1 MKVLHIEAGR
11 HLYGGAQQ
19 VVYLTQALQQKGIE
33 NVLVCPPNSEMIAA
47 VDKQVVV
54 EPVKMAGDLDV
65 MQWLRLRRAIAHHR
79 PDCVHIHSRRGVDTW
94 GLLAAKSLN
103 VPVILS
109 RRVDNTEPRWWSKL
123 KYPAYDKVIAIS
135 EGIRQ
140 VLLSQGIAPEQV
152 KLVHSAVDTQ
162 RFTPSSAERQWLLD
176 EFELPQNALV
186 VANFAQLIERKGQDV
201 IMRAAKQLIAEHP
214 NLRVLL
220 FGRGPKLQQYQ
231 ARIDEL
237 GLQKIVQ
244 LVGFR
249 QDVARNLPA
258 VDIVAHPAS
267 MEGLGVA
274 LLQSSAS
281 GVPVVGFAA
290 GGIPEAVAHNE
301 TGLLA
306 PVGNQ
311 VQFTQDL
318 NRLLQDPILR
328 EQMGRKGRAKMCSEF
343 AIEVMAEGNLSVY
356 LSVLTELGRDPL
368 TSQSQK
374 V

>member
-1 MKVLHIEAGR
+1 
-11 HLYGGAQQ
+11 
-19 VVYLTQALQQKGIE
+19 
-33 NVLVCPPNSEMIAA
+33 MIAA

-65 MQWLRLRRAIAHHR
+65 MQCLRLRKTIAHHR

-94 GLLAAKSLN
+94 GLLAAKLLN

-140 VLLSQGIAPEQV
+140 VLLSQGVASEQV
-152 KLVHSAVDTQ
+152 KLVHSAVDTE
-162 RFTPSSAERQWLLD
+162 RFAPNSAERQWLLD

-249 QDVARNLPA
+249 QDVARILPA

-281 GVPVVGFAA
+281 GVPVVGFTA

-306 PVGNQ
+306 PIGNQ
-311 VQFTQDL
+311 AQFTQDL

>member
-65 MQWLRLRRAIAHHR
+65 MQCLRLRRTIAHHR

-140 VLLSQGIAPEQV
+140 VLLSQGVASEQV

-162 RFTPSSAERQWLLD
+162 RFAPNSAERQWLLD

-201 IMRAAKQLIAEHP
+201 IMRAAKQLIVEHP

-220 FGRGPKLQQYQ
+220 FGRGPKQQQYQ

-249 QDVARNLPA
+249 QDVARILPA

-306 PVGNQ
+306 SVGNQ

-328 EQMGRKGRAKMCSEF
+328 EQMGRKGRAKICSEF

-356 LSVLTELGRDPL
+356 RSVLTELGREPL